1 VSAAAAVVAVLVG
14 WWLAGAGRST
24 QSEPAESGLLA
35 ERTASDLAAAQAE
48 SSGPLAL
55 AGWTQEVVAD
65 DGRLLWESPTVG
77 LPLEVAY
84 LPTNPTALLVLD
96 RAFWGSPGL
105 EPVLAALEG
114 PVPSGVGAG
123 VRRWRDEF
131 AVDKFS
137 RAWIGVYQ
145 TLAGVDQAVV
155 LEVDQD
161 QPPVS
166 LSLTGWKLIARMEP
180 LRGVATP
187 GEPASGAGGALR
199 LESAASPSTAGEV
212 APPVAAERGAGGD
225 AARGGEAGGQ
235 QFLIARASGGGVMAG
250 WLQLDSLPADWPA
263 ELPVASAERVVVA
276 MFDPAEAEFGLGATP
291 VAVRRWVLG
300 SPELV
305 RDVISNGG
313 ETQVSGPMANLLTY
327 SDRQRQLQF
336 FVNPVT
342 LWNAQGREWLGGRWQ
357 WVGQLIKDHVP
368 AAVRMLGVSLHGL
381 PGGEAYVEVKLAV
394 DRAQSAASVMAP
406 LVTDIQ
412 GLPTAAKRGLLDL
425 PRIAYW
431 ETILLRYDDM
441 LRDMSGQVR
450 VGQQDRLPTLN
461 VWLRPRAMDNLLAAT
476 ELYFMASGLGQG
488 ELPWMVAGQ
497 SLGPALVPDPRAAG
511 MPGSLAELLRLPR
524 SLAIP
529 EQDLINALSDLETE
543 IKTEYPQLGFEFSLV
558 VDGNALRV
566 EGITQNQ
573 KISDFQQQQQSLADI
588 LTAMVLKA
596 NPDPSVTS
604 ARDPACKLIWL
615 VEPGRPEGRI
625 RITTRAAAAERGW
638 ALPPQVAAE

>member
-1 VSAAAAVVAVLVG
+1 
-14 WWLAGAGRST
+14 
-24 QSEPAESGLLA
+24 
-35 ERTASDLAAAQAE
+35 
-48 SSGPLAL
+48 
-55 AGWTQEVVAD
+55 
-65 DGRLLWESPTVG
+65 
-77 LPLEVAY
+77 
-84 LPTNPTALLVLD
+84 
-96 RAFWGSPGL
+96 
-105 EPVLAALEG
+105 
-114 PVPSGVGAG
+114 
-123 VRRWRDEF
+123 
-131 AVDKFS
+131 
-137 RAWIGVYQ
+137 
-145 TLAGVDQAVV
+145 
-155 LEVDQD
+155 
-161 QPPVS
+161 
-166 LSLTGWKLIARMEP
+166 
-180 LRGVATP
+180 
-187 GEPASGAGGALR
+187 
-199 LESAASPSTAGEV
+199 
-212 APPVAAERGAGGD
+212 
-225 AARGGEAGGQ
+225 
-235 QFLIARASGGGVMAG
+235 
-250 WLQLDSLPADWPA
+250 
-263 ELPVASAERVVVA
+263 
-276 MFDPAEAEFGLGATP
+276 
-291 VAVRRWVLG
+291 
-300 SPELV
+300 
-305 RDVISNGG
+305 
-313 ETQVSGPMANLLTY
+313 
-327 SDRQRQLQF
+327 
-336 FVNPVT
+336 
-342 LWNAQGREWLGGRWQ
+342 
-357 WVGQLIKDHVP
+357 
-368 AAVRMLGVSLHGL
+368 
-381 PGGEAYVEVKLAV
+381 
-394 DRAQSAASVMAP
+394 MAP